1 MLNLNERVVE
11 LQIECVSLD
20 RHRRKLLLDCN
31 CLVQLLEELSLS
43 GISLD
48 LAKYLLKSL
57 HLALNL
63 RTDLLFLFFQ
73 CRVFGIVRLEQA
85 FVLSENL
92 FLCLILGLR
101 SKQVFGSVS

>member
-1 MLNLNERVVE
+1 MLNFDKRVVE
-11 LQIECVSLD
+11 LQIERVSLD

-43 GISLD
+43 GVSLD
-48 LAKYLLKSL
+48 LAKYLLESL

-73 CRVFGIVRLEQA
+73 CRIFGVVRLE
-85 FVLSENL
+85 
-92 FLCLILGLR
+92 
-101 SKQVFGSVS
+101 